1 MRITRTDL
9 ALEGVE
15 QLRQG
20 GDISRLDGVCA
31 AEYTRHG
38 YGVTDVRV
46 ATKQAAEAVGK
57 PEGRYVT
64 IDLRPYFRREE
75 GFFARAA
82 RCLASELRTL
92 LPGVGEDWPVLVAG
106 LGNRGMT
113 ADAVGPLALESLL
126 VTRHMGDCLPRDV
139 PMSSVCAAAP
149 GVLGVTGMETAE
161 ILRGMVAHVKP
172 DAVIAVD
179 ALAARSSKRIA
190 STIQITDT
198 GITPGSGVGNH
209 RKALDRR
216 TLGVPVIAVGVPL
229 VVYAS
234 TIASD
239 ALCALGEGEVEEE
252 RIAACVERVVS
263 EKLGEMIVTPR
274 DVDALVERMAGVL
287 ADGINQALHPS
298 LSSSEI
304 AQLMAQ

>member
-31 AEYTRHG
+31 AEYTRQG

-75 GFFARAA
+75 GFFARAVG
-82 RCLASELRTL
+82 CLASELRTL

-113 ADAVGPLALESLL
+113 VDAVGPLALESLL
-126 VTRHMGDCLPRDV
+126 VTRHMVRSLPRQFRGFTPV
-139 PMSSVCAAAP
+139 SALAP
-149 GVLGVTGMETAE
+149 GVLAATGMEALE
-161 ILRGMVAHVKP
+161 LLRGAVQATGCA
-172 DAVIAVD
+172 AVIAVD
-179 ALAARSSKRIA
+179 ALAARSRERLCA
-190 STIQITDT
+190 TVQLGDT
-198 GITPGSGVGNH
+198 GLIPGSGVGNH
-209 RKALDRR
+209 RKAIDKT
-216 TLGVPVIAVGVPL
+216 TLGVPVVAVGVPT
-229 VVYAS
+229 V
-234 TIASD
+234 
-239 ALCALGEGEVEEE
+239 
-252 RIAACVERVVS
+252 IAAHL
-263 EKLGEMIVTPR
+263 LGDGQPEDDPLFLTPR
-274 DVDALVERMAGVL
+274 DIDGKVRELGRVIGYGVTLALQEGLSVEDVTGL
-287 ADGINQALHPS
+287 LG
-298 LSSSEI
+298 
-304 AQLMAQ
+304 

>member
-31 AEYTRHG
+31 AEYTRQG

-75 GFFARAA
+75 GFFARAVG
-82 RCLASELRTL
+82 CLASELRTL

-126 VTRHMGDCLPRDV
+126 VTRHMVRSLPRQFRGFTPV
-139 PMSSVCAAAP
+139 SALAP
-149 GVLGVTGMETAE
+149 GVLAATGMEALE
-161 ILRGMVAHVKP
+161 LLRGAVQATGCA
-172 DAVIAVD
+172 AVIAVD
-179 ALAARSSKRIA
+179 ALAARSRERLCA
-190 STIQITDT
+190 TVQLGDT
-198 GITPGSGVGNH
+198 GLIPGSGVGNH
-209 RKALDRR
+209 RKAIDKT
-216 TLGVPVIAVGVPL
+216 TLGVPVVAVGVPT
-229 VVYAS
+229 V
-234 TIASD
+234 
-239 ALCALGEGEVEEE
+239 
-252 RIAACVERVVS
+252 IAAHL
-263 EKLGEMIVTPR
+263 LGDGQPEDDPLFLTPR
-274 DVDALVERMAGVL
+274 DSDGKVRELGRVIGYGVTLALQEGLSVEDVTGL
-287 ADGINQALHPS
+287 LG
-298 LSSSEI
+298 
-304 AQLMAQ
+304 

>member
-31 AEYTRHG
+31 AEYTRQG

-75 GFFARAA
+75 GFFARAVG
-82 RCLASELRTL
+82 CLASELRTL

-126 VTRHMGDCLPRDV
+126 VTRHMVRSLPRQFRGFTPV
-139 PMSSVCAAAP
+139 SALAL
-149 GVLGVTGMETAE
+149 GVLAATGMEALE
-161 ILRGMVAHVKP
+161 LLRGAVQATGCA
-172 DAVIAVD
+172 AVIAVD
-179 ALAARSSKRIA
+179 ALAARSRERLCA
-190 STIQITDT
+190 TVQLGDT
-198 GITPGSGVGNH
+198 GLIPGSGVGNH
-209 RKALDRR
+209 RKAIDKT
-216 TLGVPVIAVGVPL
+216 TLGVPVVAVGVPT
-229 VVYAS
+229 V
-234 TIASD
+234 
-239 ALCALGEGEVEEE
+239 
-252 RIAACVERVVS
+252 IAAHL
-263 EKLGEMIVTPR
+263 LGDGQPEDDPLFLTPR
-274 DVDALVERMAGVL
+274 DIDGKVRELGRVIGYGVTLALQEGLSVEDVTGL
-287 ADGINQALHPS
+287 LG
-298 LSSSEI
+298 
-304 AQLMAQ
+304 

>member
-31 AEYTRHG
+31 AEYTRQG

-46 ATKQAAEAVGK
+46 ATKRAAEAIGK

-75 GFFARAA
+75 GFFARAVG
-82 RCLASELRTL
+82 CLASELRTL

-126 VTRHMGDCLPRDV
+126 VTRHMVRSLPRQFRGFTPV
-139 PMSSVCAAAP
+139 SALAP
-149 GVLGVTGMETAE
+149 GVLAATGMEALE
-161 ILRGMVAHVKP
+161 LLRGAVQATGCA
-172 DAVIAVD
+172 AVIAVD
-179 ALAARSSKRIA
+179 ALAARSRERLCA
-190 STIQITDT
+190 TVQLGDT
-198 GITPGSGVGNH
+198 GLIPGSGVGNH
-209 RKALDRR
+209 RKAIDKT
-216 TLGVPVIAVGVPL
+216 TLGVPVVAVGVPT
-229 VVYAS
+229 V
-234 TIASD
+234 
-239 ALCALGEGEVEEE
+239 
-252 RIAACVERVVS
+252 IAANL
-263 EKLGEMIVTPR
+263 LGDGQPEDDPLFLTPR
-274 DVDALVERMAGVL
+274 DIDGKVRELGRVIGYGVTLALQEGLSVEDVTGL
-287 ADGINQALHPS
+287 LG
-298 LSSSEI
+298 
-304 AQLMAQ
+304 

>member
-126 VTRHMGDCLPRDV
+126 VTRHMVRSLPRQFRGFTPV
-139 PMSSVCAAAP
+139 SALAP
-149 GVLGVTGMETAE
+149 GVLAATGMEALE
-161 ILRGMVAHVKP
+161 LLRGAVQATGCA
-172 DAVIAVD
+172 AVIAVD
-179 ALAARSSKRIA
+179 ALAARSRERLCA
-190 STIQITDT
+190 TVQLGDT
-198 GITPGSGVGNH
+198 GLIPGSGVGNR
-209 RKALDRR
+209 RKAIDKT
-216 TLGVPVIAVGVPL
+216 TLGVPVVAVGVPT
-229 VVYAS
+229 V
-234 TIASD
+234 
-239 ALCALGEGEVEEE
+239 
-252 RIAACVERVVS
+252 IAAHL
-263 EKLGEMIVTPR
+263 LGDGQPEDDPLFLTPR
-274 DVDALVERMAGVL
+274 DIDGKVRELGRVIGYGVTLALQEGLSVEDVTGL
-287 ADGINQALHPS
+287 LG
-298 LSSSEI
+298 
-304 AQLMAQ
+304 

>member
-31 AEYTRHG
+31 AEYTRQG

-126 VTRHMGDCLPRDV
+126 VTRHMVRSLPRQFRGFTPV
-139 PMSSVCAAAP
+139 SALAP
-149 GVLGVTGMETAE
+149 GVLAATGMEALE
-161 ILRGMVAHVKP
+161 LLRGAVQATGCA
-172 DAVIAVD
+172 AVIAVD
-179 ALAARSSKRIA
+179 ALAARSRERLCA
-190 STIQITDT
+190 TVQLGDT
-198 GITPGSGVGNH
+198 GLIPGSGVGNH
-209 RKALDRR
+209 RKAIDKT
-216 TLGVPVIAVGVPL
+216 TLGVPVVAVGVPT
-229 VVYAS
+229 V
-234 TIASD
+234 
-239 ALCALGEGEVEEE
+239 
-252 RIAACVERVVS
+252 IAAHL
-263 EKLGEMIVTPR
+263 LGDGQPEDDPLFLTPR
-274 DVDALVERMAGVL
+274 DIDGKVRELGRVIGYGVTLALQEGLSVEDVTGL
-287 ADGINQALHPS
+287 LG
-298 LSSSEI
+298 
-304 AQLMAQ
+304 

>member
-31 AEYTRHG
+31 AEYTRQG

-126 VTRHMGDCLPRDV
+126 VTRHMVRSLPRQFRGFTPV
-139 PMSSVCAAAP
+139 SALAP
-149 GVLGVTGMETAE
+149 GVLAATGMEALE
-161 ILRGMVAHVKP
+161 LLRGAGQATGCA
-172 DAVIAVD
+172 AVIAVD
-179 ALAARSSKRIA
+179 ALAARSRERLCA
-190 STIQITDT
+190 TVQLGDT
-198 GITPGSGVGNH
+198 GLIPGSGVGNH
-209 RKALDRR
+209 RKAIDKT
-216 TLGVPVIAVGVPL
+216 TLGVPVVAVGVPT
-229 VVYAS
+229 V
-234 TIASD
+234 
-239 ALCALGEGEVEEE
+239 
-252 RIAACVERVVS
+252 IAAHL
-263 EKLGEMIVTPR
+263 LGDGQPEDDPLFLTPR
-274 DVDALVERMAGVL
+274 DIDGKVRELGRVIGYGVTLALQEGLSVEDVTGL
-287 ADGINQALHPS
+287 LG
-298 LSSSEI
+298 
-304 AQLMAQ
+304 

>member
-75 GFFARAA
+75 GFFARAVG
-82 RCLASELRTL
+82 CLASELRTL

-126 VTRHMGDCLPRDV
+126 VTRHMVRSLPRQFRGFTPV
-139 PMSSVCAAAP
+139 SALAP
-149 GVLGVTGMETAE
+149 GVLAATGMEALE
-161 ILRGMVAHVKP
+161 LLRGAVQATGCA
-172 DAVIAVD
+172 AVIAVD
-179 ALAARSSKRIA
+179 ALAARSRERLCA
-190 STIQITDT
+190 TVQLGDT
-198 GITPGSGVGNH
+198 GLIPGSGVGNH
-209 RKALDRR
+209 RKAIDKT
-216 TLGVPVIAVGVPL
+216 TLGVPVVAVGVPT
-229 VVYAS
+229 V
-234 TIASD
+234 
-239 ALCALGEGEVEEE
+239 
-252 RIAACVERVVS
+252 IAAHL
-263 EKLGEMIVTPR
+263 LGDGQPEDDPLFLTPR
-274 DVDALVERMAGVL
+274 DIDGKVRELGRVIGYGVTLALQEGLSVEDVTGL
-287 ADGINQALHPS
+287 LG
-298 LSSSEI
+298 
-304 AQLMAQ
+304 

>member
-126 VTRHMGDCLPRDV
+126 VTRHMVRSLPRQFRGFTPV
-139 PMSSVCAAAP
+139 SALAP
-149 GVLGVTGMETAE
+149 GVLAATGMEALE
-161 ILRGMVAHVKP
+161 LLRGAVQATGCA
-172 DAVIAVD
+172 AVIAVD
-179 ALAARSSKRIA
+179 ALAARSRERLCA
-190 STIQITDT
+190 TVQLGDT
-198 GITPGSGVGNH
+198 GLIPGSGVGNH
-209 RKALDRR
+209 RKAIDKT
-216 TLGVPVIAVGVPL
+216 TLGVPVVAVGVPT
-229 VVYAS
+229 V
-234 TIASD
+234 
-239 ALCALGEGEVEEE
+239 
-252 RIAACVERVVS
+252 IAAHL
-263 EKLGEMIVTPR
+263 LGDGQPEDDPLFLTPR
-274 DVDALVERMAGVL
+274 DIDGKVRELGRVIGYGVTLALQEGLNVEDVTGL
-287 ADGINQALHPS
+287 LG
-298 LSSSEI
+298 
-304 AQLMAQ
+304 

>member
-20 GDISRLDGVCA
+20 GDISRLDGICA

-75 GFFARAA
+75 RFFARAA

-126 VTRHMGDCLPRDV
+126 VTRHMVRSLPRQFRGFTPV
-139 PMSSVCAAAP
+139 SALAP
-149 GVLGVTGMETAE
+149 GVLAATGMEALE
-161 ILRGMVAHVKP
+161 LLRGAVQATGCA
-172 DAVIAVD
+172 AVIAVD
-179 ALAARSSKRIA
+179 ALAARSRERLCA
-190 STIQITDT
+190 TVQLGDT
-198 GITPGSGVGNH
+198 GLIPGSGVGNH
-209 RKALDRR
+209 RKAIDKT
-216 TLGVPVIAVGVPL
+216 TLGVPVVAVGVPT
-229 VVYAS
+229 V
-234 TIASD
+234 
-239 ALCALGEGEVEEE
+239 
-252 RIAACVERVVS
+252 IAAHL
-263 EKLGEMIVTPR
+263 LGDGQPEDDPLFLTPR
-274 DVDALVERMAGVL
+274 DIDGKVRELGRVIGYGVTLALQEDLSVEDVTGL
-287 ADGINQALHPS
+287 LG
-298 LSSSEI
+298 
-304 AQLMAQ
+304 

>member
-31 AEYTRHG
+31 AEYTRQG

-126 VTRHMGDCLPRDV
+126 VTRHMVRSLPRQFRGFTPV
-139 PMSSVCAAAP
+139 SALAP
-149 GVLGVTGMETAE
+149 GVLAATGMEALE
-161 ILRGMVAHVKP
+161 LLRGAVQATGCA
-172 DAVIAVD
+172 AVIAVD
-179 ALAARSSKRIA
+179 ALAARSRERLCA
-190 STIQITDT
+190 TVQLGDT
-198 GITPGSGVGNH
+198 GLIPGSGVGNH
-209 RKALDRR
+209 RKAINAE
-216 TLGVPVIAVGVPL
+216 TLGVPVVAVGVPT
-229 VVYAS
+229 VIAAS
-234 TIASD
+234 
-239 ALCALGEGEVEEE
+239 LLGEGTEDDD
-252 RIAACVERVVS
+252 S
-263 EKLGEMIVTPR
+263 LFLTPR
-274 DVDALVERMAGVL
+274 DIDEKVRELGRLIGYGITLALQEGLTVEDVTGL
-287 ADGINQALHPS
+287 LG
-298 LSSSEI
+298 
-304 AQLMAQ
+304 

>member
-31 AEYTRHG
+31 AEYTRQG

-46 ATKQAAEAVGK
+46 ATKRAAEAVGK

-75 GFFARAA
+75 GFFARAVG
-82 RCLASELRTL
+82 CLASELRTL

-126 VTRHMGDCLPRDV
+126 VTRHMVRSLPRQFRGFTPV
-139 PMSSVCAAAP
+139 SALAP
-149 GVLGVTGMETAE
+149 GVLAATGMEALE
-161 ILRGMVAHVKP
+161 LLRGAVQATGCA
-172 DAVIAVD
+172 AVIAVD
-179 ALAARSSKRIA
+179 ALAARSRERLCA
-190 STIQITDT
+190 TVQLGDT
-198 GITPGSGVGNH
+198 GLIPGSGVGNH
-209 RKALDRR
+209 RKAIDKT
-216 TLGVPVIAVGVPL
+216 TLGVPVVAVGVPT
-229 VVYAS
+229 V
-234 TIASD
+234 
-239 ALCALGEGEVEEE
+239 
-252 RIAACVERVVS
+252 IAAHL
-263 EKLGEMIVTPR
+263 LGDGQPEDDPLFLTPR
-274 DVDALVERMAGVL
+274 DIDGKVRELGRVIGYGVTLALQEGLTVEDVTGL
-287 ADGINQALHPS
+287 LG
-298 LSSSEI
+298 
-304 AQLMAQ
+304 

>member
-82 RCLASELRTL
+82 RCLGSELRTL

-126 VTRHMGDCLPRDV
+126 VTRHMVRSLPRQFRGFTPV
-139 PMSSVCAAAP
+139 SALAP
-149 GVLGVTGMETAE
+149 GVLAATGMEALE
-161 ILRGMVAHVKP
+161 LLRGAVQATGCA
-172 DAVIAVD
+172 AVIAVD
-179 ALAARSSKRIA
+179 ALAARSRERLCA
-190 STIQITDT
+190 TVQLGDT
-198 GITPGSGVGNH
+198 GLIPGSGVGNH
-209 RKALDRR
+209 RKAIDKT
-216 TLGVPVIAVGVPL
+216 TLGVPVVAVGVPT
-229 VVYAS
+229 V
-234 TIASD
+234 
-239 ALCALGEGEVEEE
+239 
-252 RIAACVERVVS
+252 IAAHL
-263 EKLGEMIVTPR
+263 LGDGQPEDDPLFLTPR
-274 DVDALVERMAGVL
+274 DIDGKVRELGRVIGYGVTLALQEGLSVEDVTGL
-287 ADGINQALHPS
+287 LG
-298 LSSSEI
+298 
-304 AQLMAQ
+304 

>member
-20 GDISRLDGVCA
+20 GDISRLDGVFA
-31 AEYTRHG
+31 AEYTRQG

-126 VTRHMGDCLPRDV
+126 VTRHMVRSLPRQFRGFTPV
-139 PMSSVCAAAP
+139 SALAP
-149 GVLGVTGMETAE
+149 GVLAATGMEALE
-161 ILRGMVAHVKP
+161 LLRGAVQATGCA
-172 DAVIAVD
+172 AVIAVD
-179 ALAARSSKRIA
+179 ALAARSRERLCA
-190 STIQITDT
+190 TVQLGDT
-198 GITPGSGVGNH
+198 GLIPGSGVGNH
-209 RKALDRR
+209 RKAIDKT
-216 TLGVPVIAVGVPL
+216 TLGVPVVAVGVPT
-229 VVYAS
+229 V
-234 TIASD
+234 
-239 ALCALGEGEVEEE
+239 
-252 RIAACVERVVS
+252 IAAHL
-263 EKLGEMIVTPR
+263 LGDGQPEDDPLFLTPR
-274 DVDALVERMAGVL
+274 DIDGKVRELGRVIGYGVTLALQEGLTVEDVTGL
-287 ADGINQALHPS
+287 LG
-298 LSSSEI
+298 
-304 AQLMAQ
+304 

>member
-15 QLRQG
+15 QLQQG

-126 VTRHMGDCLPRDV
+126 VTRHMVRSLPRQFRGFTPV
-139 PMSSVCAAAP
+139 SALVP
-149 GVLGVTGMETAE
+149 GVLAATGMEALE
-161 ILRGMVAHVKP
+161 LLRGAVQATGCA
-172 DAVIAVD
+172 AVIAVD
-179 ALAARSSKRIA
+179 ALAARSRERLCA
-190 STIQITDT
+190 TVQLGDT
-198 GITPGSGVGNH
+198 GLIPGSGVGNH
-209 RKALDRR
+209 RKAIDKT
-216 TLGVPVIAVGVPL
+216 TLGVPVVAVGVPT
-229 VVYAS
+229 V
-234 TIASD
+234 
-239 ALCALGEGEVEEE
+239 
-252 RIAACVERVVS
+252 IAAHL
-263 EKLGEMIVTPR
+263 LGDGQPEDDPLFLTPR
-274 DVDALVERMAGVL
+274 DIDGKVRELGRVIGYGVTLTLQEGLSVEDVTGL
-287 ADGINQALHPS
+287 LG
-298 LSSSEI
+298 
-304 AQLMAQ
+304 

>member
-31 AEYTRHG
+31 AEYTRQG

-46 ATKQAAEAVGK
+46 ATKRAAEAIGK

-126 VTRHMGDCLPRDV
+126 VTRHMVRSLPRQFRGFTPV
-139 PMSSVCAAAP
+139 SALVP
-149 GVLGVTGMETAE
+149 GVLAATGMEALE
-161 ILRGMVAHVKP
+161 LLRGAVQATGCA
-172 DAVIAVD
+172 AVIAVD
-179 ALAARSSKRIA
+179 ALAARSRERLCA
-190 STIQITDT
+190 TVQLGDT
-198 GITPGSGVGNH
+198 GLIPGSGVGNH
-209 RKALDRR
+209 RKAIDKT
-216 TLGVPVIAVGVPL
+216 TLGVPVVAVGVPT
-229 VVYAS
+229 V
-234 TIASD
+234 
-239 ALCALGEGEVEEE
+239 
-252 RIAACVERVVS
+252 IAAHL
-263 EKLGEMIVTPR
+263 LGDGQPEDDPLFLTPR
-274 DVDALVERMAGVL
+274 DIDGKVRELGRVIGYGVTLALQEGLSVEDVTGL
-287 ADGINQALHPS
+287 LG
-298 LSSSEI
+298 
-304 AQLMAQ
+304 

>member
-126 VTRHMGDCLPRDV
+126 VTRHMVRSLPRQFRGFTPV
-139 PMSSVCAAAP
+139 SALAP
-149 GVLGVTGMETAE
+149 GVLAATGMEALE
-161 ILRGMVAHVKP
+161 LLRGAVQATGCT
-172 DAVIAVD
+172 AVIAVD
-179 ALAARSSKRIA
+179 ALAARSRERLCA
-190 STIQITDT
+190 TVQLGDT
-198 GITPGSGVGNH
+198 GLIPGSGVGNH
-209 RKALDRR
+209 RKAIDKT
-216 TLGVPVIAVGVPL
+216 TLGVPVVAVGVPT
-229 VVYAS
+229 V
-234 TIASD
+234 
-239 ALCALGEGEVEEE
+239 
-252 RIAACVERVVS
+252 IAAHL
-263 EKLGEMIVTPR
+263 LGDGQPEDDPLFLTPR
-274 DVDALVERMAGVL
+274 DIDGKVRELGRVIGYGVTLALQEGLSVEDVTGL
-287 ADGINQALHPS
+287 LG
-298 LSSSEI
+298 
-304 AQLMAQ
+304 

>member
-15 QLRQG
+15 QLQQG

-38 YGVTDVRV
+38 YCVTDVRV

-126 VTRHMGDCLPRDV
+126 VTRHMVRSLPRQFRGFTPV
-139 PMSSVCAAAP
+139 SAPVP
-149 GVLGVTGMETAE
+149 GVLAATGMEALE
-161 ILRGMVAHVKP
+161 LLRGAVQATGCA
-172 DAVIAVD
+172 AVIAVD
-179 ALAARSSKRIA
+179 ALAARSRERLCA
-190 STIQITDT
+190 TVQLGDT
-198 GITPGSGVGNH
+198 GLIPGSGVGNH
-209 RKALDRR
+209 RKAIDKT
-216 TLGVPVIAVGVPL
+216 TLGVPVVAVGVPT
-229 VVYAS
+229 V
-234 TIASD
+234 
-239 ALCALGEGEVEEE
+239 
-252 RIAACVERVVS
+252 IAAHL
-263 EKLGEMIVTPR
+263 LGDGQPEDDPLFLTPR
-274 DVDALVERMAGVL
+274 DIDGKVRELGRVIGYGVTLALQEGLSVEDVTGL
-287 ADGINQALHPS
+287 LG
-298 LSSSEI
+298 
-304 AQLMAQ
+304 

>member
-15 QLRQG
+15 QLQQG

-126 VTRHMGDCLPRDV
+126 VTRHMVRSLPRQFRGFTPV
-139 PMSSVCAAAP
+139 SALVP
-149 GVLGVTGMETAE
+149 GVLAATGMEALE
-161 ILRGMVAHVKP
+161 LLRGAVQATGCA
-172 DAVIAVD
+172 AVITVD
-179 ALAARSSKRIA
+179 ALAARSRERLCA
-190 STIQITDT
+190 TVQLGDT
-198 GITPGSGVGNH
+198 GLIPGSGVGNH
-209 RKALDRR
+209 RKAIDKT
-216 TLGVPVIAVGVPL
+216 TLGVPVVAVGVPT
-229 VVYAS
+229 V
-234 TIASD
+234 
-239 ALCALGEGEVEEE
+239 
-252 RIAACVERVVS
+252 IAAHL
-263 EKLGEMIVTPR
+263 LGDGQPEDDPLFLTPR
-274 DVDALVERMAGVL
+274 DIDGKVRELGRVIGYGVTLALQEGLSVEDVTGL
-287 ADGINQALHPS
+287 LG
-298 LSSSEI
+298 
-304 AQLMAQ
+304 

>member
-20 GDISRLDGVCA
+20 GDISRLDGICA
-31 AEYTRHG
+31 AEYTRQG

-75 GFFARAA
+75 GFFARAVG
-82 RCLASELRTL
+82 CLASELRTL

-126 VTRHMGDCLPRDV
+126 VTRHMVRSLPRQFRGFTPV
-139 PMSSVCAAAP
+139 SALAP
-149 GVLGVTGMETAE
+149 GVLAATGMEALE
-161 ILRGMVAHVKP
+161 LLRGAVQATGCA
-172 DAVIAVD
+172 AVIAVD
-179 ALAARSSKRIA
+179 ALAARSRERLCA
-190 STIQITDT
+190 TVQLGDT
-198 GITPGSGVGNH
+198 GLIPGSGVGNH
-209 RKALDRR
+209 RKAIDKT
-216 TLGVPVIAVGVPL
+216 TLGVPVVAVGVPT
-229 VVYAS
+229 V
-234 TIASD
+234 
-239 ALCALGEGEVEEE
+239 
-252 RIAACVERVVS
+252 IAAHL
-263 EKLGEMIVTPR
+263 LGDGQPEDDPLFLTPR
-274 DVDALVERMAGVL
+274 DIDGKVRELGRVIGYGVTLALQEGLSVEDVTGL
-287 ADGINQALHPS
+287 LG
-298 LSSSEI
+298 
-304 AQLMAQ
+304 

>member
-20 GDISRLDGVCA
+20 GDISRLDGVFA

-75 GFFARAA
+75 GFFARAVG
-82 RCLASELRTL
+82 CLASELRTL

-126 VTRHMGDCLPRDV
+126 VTRHMVRSLPRQFRGFTPV
-139 PMSSVCAAAP
+139 SALAP
-149 GVLGVTGMETAE
+149 GVLAATGMEALE
-161 ILRGMVAHVKP
+161 LLRGAVQATGCA
-172 DAVIAVD
+172 AVIAVD
-179 ALAARSSKRIA
+179 ALAARSRERLCA
-190 STIQITDT
+190 TVQLGDT
-198 GITPGSGVGNH
+198 GLIPGSGVGNH
-209 RKALDRR
+209 RKAIDKT
-216 TLGVPVIAVGVPL
+216 TLGVPVVAVGVPT
-229 VVYAS
+229 V
-234 TIASD
+234 
-239 ALCALGEGEVEEE
+239 
-252 RIAACVERVVS
+252 IAAHL
-263 EKLGEMIVTPR
+263 LGDGQPEDDPLFLTPR
-274 DVDALVERMAGVL
+274 DIDGKVRELGRVIGYGVTLALQEGLSVEDVTGL
-287 ADGINQALHPS
+287 LG
-298 LSSSEI
+298 
-304 AQLMAQ
+304 

>member
-126 VTRHMGDCLPRDV
+126 VTRHMVRSLPRQFRGFTPV
-139 PMSSVCAAAP
+139 SALAP
-149 GVLGVTGMETAE
+149 GVLAATGMEALE
-161 ILRGMVAHVKP
+161 LLRGAVQATGCA
-172 DAVIAVD
+172 AVIAVD
-179 ALAARSSKRIA
+179 ALAARSRERLCA
-190 STIQITDT
+190 TVQLGDT
-198 GITPGSGVGNH
+198 GLIPGSGVGNH
-209 RKALDRR
+209 RKAIDKT
-216 TLGVPVIAVGVPL
+216 TLGVPVVAVGVPT
-229 VVYAS
+229 V
-234 TIASD
+234 
-239 ALCALGEGEVEEE
+239 
-252 RIAACVERVVS
+252 IAAHL
-263 EKLGEMIVTPR
+263 LGDGQPEDDPLFLTPR
-274 DVDALVERMAGVL
+274 DIDGKVRELSRVIGYGVTLALQEGLSVEDVTGL
-287 ADGINQALHPS
+287 LG
-298 LSSSEI
+298 
-304 AQLMAQ
+304 

>member
-1 MRITRTDL
+1 MIAVL
-9 ALEGVE
+9 E

-31 AEYTRHG
+31 AEYTRQG

-126 VTRHMGDCLPRDV
+126 VTRHMVRSLPRQFRGFTPV
-139 PMSSVCAAAP
+139 SALVP
-149 GVLGVTGMETAE
+149 GVLAATGMEALE
-161 ILRGMVAHVKP
+161 LLRGAVQATGCA
-172 DAVIAVD
+172 AVIAVD
-179 ALAARSSKRIA
+179 ALAARSRERLCA
-190 STIQITDT
+190 TVQLGDT
-198 GITPGSGVGNH
+198 GLIPGSGVGNH
-209 RKALDRR
+209 RKAIDKT
-216 TLGVPVIAVGVPL
+216 TLGVPVVAVGVPT
-229 VVYAS
+229 V
-234 TIASD
+234 
-239 ALCALGEGEVEEE
+239 
-252 RIAACVERVVS
+252 IAAHL
-263 EKLGEMIVTPR
+263 LGDGQPEDDPLFLTPR
-274 DVDALVERMAGVL
+274 DIDGKVRELGRVIGYGVTLALQEGLSVEDVTGL
-287 ADGINQALHPS
+287 LG
-298 LSSSEI
+298 
-304 AQLMAQ
+304 

>member
-113 ADAVGPLALESLL
+113 ADAVGPLALERLL
-126 VTRHMGDCLPRDV
+126 VTRHMVRSLPRQFRGFTPV
-139 PMSSVCAAAP
+139 SALAP
-149 GVLGVTGMETAE
+149 GVLAATGMEALE
-161 ILRGMVAHVKP
+161 LLRGAVQATGCA
-172 DAVIAVD
+172 AVIAVD
-179 ALAARSSKRIA
+179 ALAARSRERLCA
-190 STIQITDT
+190 TVQLGDT
-198 GITPGSGVGNH
+198 GLIPGSGVGNH
-209 RKALDRR
+209 RKAIDKT
-216 TLGVPVIAVGVPL
+216 TLGVPVVAVGVPT
-229 VVYAS
+229 V
-234 TIASD
+234 
-239 ALCALGEGEVEEE
+239 
-252 RIAACVERVVS
+252 IAAHL
-263 EKLGEMIVTPR
+263 LGDGQPEDDPLFLTPR
-274 DVDALVERMAGVL
+274 DIDGKVRELGRVIGYGVTLALQEGLTVEDVTGL
-287 ADGINQALHPS
+287 LG
-298 LSSSEI
+298 
-304 AQLMAQ
+304 

>member
-31 AEYTRHG
+31 AEYTRQG

-126 VTRHMGDCLPRDV
+126 VTRHMVRSLPRQFRGFTPV
-139 PMSSVCAAAP
+139 SALAP
-149 GVLGVTGMETAE
+149 GVLAATGMEALE
-161 ILRGMVAHVKP
+161 LLRGAVQATGCT
-172 DAVIAVD
+172 AVIAVD
-179 ALAARSSKRIA
+179 ALAARSRERLCA
-190 STIQITDT
+190 TVQLGDT
-198 GITPGSGVGNH
+198 GLIPGSGVGNH
-209 RKALDRR
+209 RKALDKT
-216 TLGVPVIAVGVPL
+216 TLGVPVVAVGVPT
-229 VVYAS
+229 V
-234 TIASD
+234 
-239 ALCALGEGEVEEE
+239 
-252 RIAACVERVVS
+252 IAAHL
-263 EKLGEMIVTPR
+263 LGDGQPEDDPLFLTPR
-274 DVDALVERMAGVL
+274 DIDGKVRELGRVIGYGVTLALQEGLSVEDVTGL
-287 ADGINQALHPS
+287 LG
-298 LSSSEI
+298 
-304 AQLMAQ
+304 

>member
-126 VTRHMGDCLPRDV
+126 VTRHMVRLLPRQFRGFTPV
-139 PMSSVCAAAP
+139 SALAP
-149 GVLGVTGMETAE
+149 GVLAATGMEALE
-161 ILRGMVAHVKP
+161 LLRGAVQATGCA
-172 DAVIAVD
+172 AVIAVD
-179 ALAARSSKRIA
+179 ALAARSRERLCA
-190 STIQITDT
+190 TVQLGDT
-198 GITPGSGVGNH
+198 GLIPGSGVGNH
-209 RKALDRR
+209 RKAIDKT
-216 TLGVPVIAVGVPL
+216 TLGVPVVAVGVPT
-229 VVYAS
+229 V
-234 TIASD
+234 
-239 ALCALGEGEVEEE
+239 
-252 RIAACVERVVS
+252 IAAHL
-263 EKLGEMIVTPR
+263 LGDGQPEDDPLFLTPR
-274 DVDALVERMAGVL
+274 DIDGKVRELGRVIGYGVTLALQEGLSVEDVTGL
-287 ADGINQALHPS
+287 LG
-298 LSSSEI
+298 
-304 AQLMAQ
+304 

>member
-46 ATKQAAEAVGK
+46 ATKQAVEAVGK

-126 VTRHMGDCLPRDV
+126 VTRHMVRSLPRQFRGFTPV
-139 PMSSVCAAAP
+139 SALAP
-149 GVLGVTGMETAE
+149 GVLAATGMEALE
-161 ILRGMVAHVKP
+161 LLRGAVQATGCA
-172 DAVIAVD
+172 AVIAVD
-179 ALAARSSKRIA
+179 ALAARSRERLCA
-190 STIQITDT
+190 TVQLGDT
-198 GITPGSGVGNH
+198 GLIPGSGVGNH
-209 RKALDRR
+209 RKAIDKT
-216 TLGVPVIAVGVPL
+216 TLGVPVVAVGVPT
-229 VVYAS
+229 V
-234 TIASD
+234 
-239 ALCALGEGEVEEE
+239 
-252 RIAACVERVVS
+252 IAAHL
-263 EKLGEMIVTPR
+263 LGDGQPEDDPLFLTPR
-274 DVDALVERMAGVL
+274 DIDGKVRELGRVIGYGVTLALQEGLSVEDVTGL
-287 ADGINQALHPS
+287 LG
-298 LSSSEI
+298 
-304 AQLMAQ
+304 

>member
-75 GFFARAA
+75 GFFARAVG
-82 RCLASELRTL
+82 CLASELRTL

-126 VTRHMGDCLPRDV
+126 VTRHMVRSLPRQFRGFTPV
-139 PMSSVCAAAP
+139 SALAP
-149 GVLGVTGMETAE
+149 GVLAATGMEALE
-161 ILRGMVAHVKP
+161 LLRGAVQATGCA
-172 DAVIAVD
+172 AVIAVD
-179 ALAARSSKRIA
+179 ALAARSRERLCA
-190 STIQITDT
+190 TVQLGDT
-198 GITPGSGVGNH
+198 GLIPGSGVGNH
-209 RKALDRR
+209 RKAIDKT
-216 TLGVPVIAVGVPL
+216 TLGVPVVAVGVPT
-229 VVYAS
+229 V
-234 TIASD
+234 
-239 ALCALGEGEVEEE
+239 
-252 RIAACVERVVS
+252 IAAHL
-263 EKLGEMIVTPR
+263 LGDGQPEDDPLFLTPR
-274 DVDALVERMAGVL
+274 DIDGKVRELGRVIGYGVTLALQEGLTVEDVTGL
-287 ADGINQALHPS
+287 LG
-298 LSSSEI
+298 
-304 AQLMAQ
+304 

>member
-75 GFFARAA
+75 GFFARAVG
-82 RCLASELRTL
+82 CLASELRAL

-126 VTRHMGDCLPRDV
+126 VTRHMVRSLPRQFRGFTPV
-139 PMSSVCAAAP
+139 SALAP
-149 GVLGVTGMETAE
+149 GVLAATGMEALE
-161 ILRGMVAHVKP
+161 LLRGAVQATGCA
-172 DAVIAVD
+172 AVIAVD
-179 ALAARSSKRIA
+179 ALAARSRERLCA
-190 STIQITDT
+190 TVQLGDT
-198 GITPGSGVGNH
+198 GLIPGSGVGNH
-209 RKALDRR
+209 RKAIDKT
-216 TLGVPVIAVGVPL
+216 TLGVPVVAVGVPT
-229 VVYAS
+229 V
-234 TIASD
+234 
-239 ALCALGEGEVEEE
+239 
-252 RIAACVERVVS
+252 IAAHL
-263 EKLGEMIVTPR
+263 LGDGQPEDDPLFLTPR
-274 DVDALVERMAGVL
+274 DIDGKVRELGRVIGYGVTLALQEGLSVEDVTGL
-287 ADGINQALHPS
+287 LG
-298 LSSSEI
+298 
-304 AQLMAQ
+304 

>member
-75 GFFARAA
+75 RFFARAA

-126 VTRHMGDCLPRDV
+126 VTRHMVRSLPRQFRGFTPV
-139 PMSSVCAAAP
+139 SALAP
-149 GVLGVTGMETAE
+149 GVLAATGMEALE
-161 ILRGMVAHVKP
+161 LLRGAVQATGCA
-172 DAVIAVD
+172 AVIAVD
-179 ALAARSSKRIA
+179 ALAARSRERLCA
-190 STIQITDT
+190 TVQLGDT
-198 GITPGSGVGNH
+198 GLIPGSGVGNH
-209 RKALDRR
+209 RKAIDKT
-216 TLGVPVIAVGVPL
+216 TLGVPVVAVGVPT
-229 VVYAS
+229 V
-234 TIASD
+234 
-239 ALCALGEGEVEEE
+239 
-252 RIAACVERVVS
+252 IAAHL
-263 EKLGEMIVTPR
+263 LGDGQPEDDPLFLTPR
-274 DVDALVERMAGVL
+274 DIDGKVRELGRVIGYGVTLALQEGLSVEDVTGL
-287 ADGINQALHPS
+287 LG
-298 LSSSEI
+298 
-304 AQLMAQ
+304 

>member
-31 AEYTRHG
+31 AEYTRQG

-75 GFFARAA
+75 RFFARAA

-126 VTRHMGDCLPRDV
+126 VTRHMVRSLPRQFRGFTPV
-139 PMSSVCAAAP
+139 SALAP
-149 GVLGVTGMETAE
+149 GVLAATGMEALE
-161 ILRGMVAHVKP
+161 LLRGAVQATGCA
-172 DAVIAVD
+172 AVIAVD
-179 ALAARSSKRIA
+179 ALAARSRERLCA
-190 STIQITDT
+190 TVQLGDT
-198 GITPGSGVGNH
+198 GLIPGSGVGNH
-209 RKALDRR
+209 RKAIDKT
-216 TLGVPVIAVGVPL
+216 TLGVPVVAVGVPT
-229 VVYAS
+229 V
-234 TIASD
+234 
-239 ALCALGEGEVEEE
+239 
-252 RIAACVERVVS
+252 IAAHL
-263 EKLGEMIVTPR
+263 LGDGQPEDDPLFLTPR
-274 DVDALVERMAGVL
+274 DIDGKVRELGRVIGYGVTLALQEGLSVEDVTGL
-287 ADGINQALHPS
+287 LG
-298 LSSSEI
+298 
-304 AQLMAQ
+304 

>member
-20 GDISRLDGVCA
+20 GDISRLDGICA

-75 GFFARAA
+75 RFFARAA

-126 VTRHMGDCLPRDV
+126 VTRHMVRSLPRQFRGFTPV
-139 PMSSVCAAAP
+139 SALAP
-149 GVLGVTGMETAE
+149 GVLAATGMEALE
-161 ILRGMVAHVKP
+161 LLRGAVQATGCT
-172 DAVIAVD
+172 AVIAVD
-179 ALAARSSKRIA
+179 ALAARSRERLCA
-190 STIQITDT
+190 TVQLGDT
-198 GITPGSGVGNH
+198 GLIPGSGVGNH
-209 RKALDRR
+209 RKAIDKT
-216 TLGVPVIAVGVPL
+216 TLGVPVVAVGVPT
-229 VVYAS
+229 V
-234 TIASD
+234 
-239 ALCALGEGEVEEE
+239 
-252 RIAACVERVVS
+252 IAAHL
-263 EKLGEMIVTPR
+263 LGDGQPEDDPLFLTPR
-274 DVDALVERMAGVL
+274 DIDGKVRELGRVIGYGVTLALQEGLSVEDVTGL
-287 ADGINQALHPS
+287 LG
-298 LSSSEI
+298 
-304 AQLMAQ
+304 